1 MEINF
6 IRQYNTRTHIGKCSR
21 YQNNNNFIMWLTG
34 SVQKGPKIDYFR
46 KLNINISQNG
56 INPAIHRN

>member
-6 IRQYNTRTHIGKCSR
+6 IRQYNTHIGKCSR
-21 YQNNNNFIMWLTG
+21 YQNINNFIMWLTG
-34 SVQKGPKIDYFR
+34 LLQKGPKIDYFR

-56 INPAIHRN
+56 FNPAVHQN